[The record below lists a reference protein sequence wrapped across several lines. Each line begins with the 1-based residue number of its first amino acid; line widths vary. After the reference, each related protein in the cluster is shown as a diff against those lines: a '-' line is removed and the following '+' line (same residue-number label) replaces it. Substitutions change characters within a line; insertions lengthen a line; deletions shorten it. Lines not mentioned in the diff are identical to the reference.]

1 MGQLKKESNRVKAA
15 GGSNGLGNVKVKG
28 ENFYRDAKAAK
39 QVQLL
44 KGGRAIRNAQGK
56 VIKAASFQSK
66 VVEPG
71 RVAPN
76 RKWFGNTRVIGQ
88 KALES
93 FRENLAA
100 KVNDPFQVLLKQ
112 HKLPMSLLQDP
123 VHVRNSFI
131 LLPSFGAT
139 GSFPPI
145 PISQQPCQSFHWF
158 LIVSVS
164 CLLIDRNL
172 ENVGWKNA
180 RFGD

>member
-1 MGQLKKESNRVKAA
+1 MGQLKKEHNRVKAS

-100 KVNDPFQVLLKQ
+100 KVNDPFQVLLRQ

-123 VHVRNSFI
+123 VHVRTHCYM
-131 LLPSFGAT
+131 LLIVQKRLLFYPS
-139 GSFPPI
+139 PPI
-145 PISQQPCQSFHWF
+145 CPETVP
-158 LIVSVS
+158 
-164 CLLIDRNL
+164 
-172 ENVGWKNA
+172 
-180 RFGD
+180 

>member
-123 VHVRNSFI
+123 VHVRSSFI
-131 LLPSFGAT
+131 FTSQLWNHVSF
-139 GSFPPI
+139 SSI
-145 PISQQPCQSFHWF
+145 PISQQLCQSFHWF
-158 LIVSVS
+158 LVVSMS
-164 CLLIDRNL
+164 CLLIDPNL
-172 ENVGWKNA
+172 DNVGWKNA